1 MNIKFNFNS
10 FKTVSKKNLLE
21 KVMVLLKEFVHFVE
35 KNLLLILGEVLV
47 NIVLINVLLMLLK
60 LNIYLMLNVVF
71 VINLF
76 ILNLVDLKEVKQ
88 KCLLA
93 LENVWV
99 K

>member
-1 MNIKFNFNS
+1 
-10 FKTVSKKNLLE
+10 
-21 KVMVLLKEFVHFVE
+21 MVLLKEFVHFVE

-47 NIVLINVLLMLLK
+47 NIALINVLLTLPK

-71 VINLF
+71 VTNLF

-88 KCLLA
+88 KCLLV

>member
-1 MNIKFNFNS
+1 MSIKFNFNS
-10 FKTVSKKNLLE
+10 FKTVDKKNLLE

-47 NIVLINVLLMLLK
+47 NIALINVLLTLLK

-71 VINLF
+71 VTNLF
-76 ILNLVDLKEVKQ
+76 ILNLVDLNEVKQ
-88 KCLLA
+88 KCLLV
-93 LENVWV
+93 LKNVWV

>member
-1 MNIKFNFNS
+1 MYKRQVL
-10 FKTVSKKNLLE
+10 KLLVKKNLLE

-47 NIVLINVLLMLLK
+47 NIALINVLLTLLK

-71 VINLF
+71 VANLF
-76 ILNLVDLKEVKQ
+76 ILNLVDLNEVKQ
-88 KCLLA
+88 KCLLV
-93 LENVWV
+93 LKNVWV

>member
-1 MNIKFNFNS
+1 MSIKFNFNS
-10 FKTVSKKNLLE
+10 FKTVDKKNLLE

-47 NIVLINVLLMLLK
+47 NIALINVPLTLLK

-71 VINLF
+71 VTNLF
-76 ILNLVDLKEVKQ
+76 ILNLVDLNEVKQ
-88 KCLLA
+88 KCLLV
-93 LENVWV
+93 LKNVWV

>member
-1 MNIKFNFNS
+1 L
-10 FKTVSKKNLLE
+10 VKKNLLE
-21 KVMVLLKEFVHFVE
+21 KVMVLLKGFVHFVE

-93 LENVWV
+93 LKNVWV

>member
-10 FKTVSKKNLLE
+10 FKTVSKKESTRKGNGSV
-21 KVMVLLKEFVHFVE
+21 KGFVHFVE

-76 ILNLVDLKEVKQ
+76 ILNLVDLNEVKQ
-88 KCLLA
+88 KCLLV
-93 LENVWV
+93 LKNVWV

>member
-1 MNIKFNFNS
+1 MSIKFNFNS
-10 FKTVSKKNLLE
+10 FKTVGKKNLLE

-47 NIVLINVLLMLLK
+47 NIALINVLLMLLK

-71 VINLF
+71 VTNLF
-76 ILNLVDLKEVKQ
+76 ILNLVDLNEVKQ
-88 KCLLA
+88 KCLLV
-93 LENVWV
+93 LKNVWV